1 MSLLRVI
8 GYGVLTVDAFGSFGW
23 PLTLATSTSLGLL
36 ASGVLLASVPRIAG
50 SPSGG

>member
-23 PLTLATSTSLGLL
+23 PLNLSTSTSLGLL
-36 ASGVLLASVPRIAG
+36 ASGVLLTSAPRLAVP
-50 SPSGG
+50 PHGG